1 MMTHKSTSAT
11 TPIKSHDMK
20 SSIFTYRIKVMFCD
34 IDGNGHVNNKHY
46 NSYCDEAVMRM
57 FDHSGIDLKALA
69 KSGIGP
75 VIYKAEYEYH
85 SDLRYGDTVKI
96 GSIVSFPKKTRAIF
110 EHTLMNET
118 TGAIVCK
125 AKSIGLWI
133 DMQTRKTH
141 RFSDDILAKMLTPPH
156 QNH

>member
-1 MMTHKSTSAT
+1 MTQKSTSAAAPT
-11 TPIKSHDMK
+11 ESLDMK
-20 SSIFTYRIKVMFCD
+20 SGIFTYRIKVMFCD

-57 FDHSGIDLKALA
+57 FDHSGIDLRPLA

-96 GSIVSFPKKTRAIF
+96 SSTVSFPKKTRAIF
-110 EHTLMNET
+110 EHTLTNET
-118 TGAIVCK
+118 TGTVVCK
-125 AKSIGLWI
+125 AKSTGLWI
-133 DMQTRKTH
+133 DMKTRKTH
-141 RFSDDILAKMLTPPH
+141 RFSDDILEKMLTPP
-156 QNH
+156 QQERS